1 MTGSWGRFGQ
11 WVRDRAWPIGIIA
24 VIATFFV
31 ADGLLIASAFS
42 DQAFAPEEDYYE
54 KALHHDE
61 VQAALRRA
69 QSVGLRMTL
78 SIAEAPLESM
88 PRRVDVR
95 ITDQSGRPMTGLTGT
110 LTAVRPA
117 DARLRNQAELV
128 SVPGEDG
135 LYRLLLRLPASGLW
149 VFELDAR
156 QGAEAYR
163 VVLREDVRI

>member
-1 MTGSWGRFGQ
+1 VKRSSERLGGWIRE
-11 WVRDRAWPIGIIA
+11 RAWPIGIAAI
-24 VIATFFV
+24 IATFFV
-31 ADGLLIASAFS
+31 ADGMLIATAFS
-42 DQAFAPEEDYYE
+42 DEGFAPEEDYYE

-69 QSVGLRMTL
+69 QSIGLRMTL
-78 SIAEAPLESM
+78 TFAEAPLQNM

-95 ITDQSGRPMTGLTGT
+95 ITDQSGRPVTGLTGT

-135 LYRLLLRLPASGLW
+135 LYRLLLRLPAPGLW

-156 QGAEAYR
+156 QGSDVYR
-163 VVLREDVRI
+163 VVSREDVRI